1 MSFTKGQEISVGNC
15 GVFNS
20 PKKPMKKIMGGKVVY
35 RGVQAKHC
43 WVLSTTFENKKF
55 VDNVQQCFAFTP
67 QANFPTQN
75 LNFH

>member
-35 RGVQAKHC
+35 RGVLPLHLKQTFPPIFWIFTEGEGDGIKC
-43 WVLSTTFENKKF
+43 RLSS
-55 VDNVQQCFAFTP
+55 
-67 QANFPTQN
+67 
-75 LNFH
+75 